1 MPNQR
6 SKNKAYL
13 GGFIDKHLHNEIK
26 RRAADAGM
34 ANNKFGYVEKMIRQ
48 AIARRKRKTSRP
60 SKE

>member
-6 SKNKAYL
+6 SKSKAYL
-13 GGFIDKHLHNEIK
+13 GGYIDKRLHDEIK
-26 RRAADAGM
+26 RRAVEAGM
-34 ANNKFGYVEKMIRQ
+34 ANNKFGYVEKMIQQ